1 MSTPL
6 NLTVQNI
13 QNYQREY
20 LDMVL
25 GDKIETEDLKGEVA
39 NLVHYTPYHVWWE
52 AENNMLW
59 CDLLED
65 HLEPYISE
73 QKEQGWNNFPL
84 VGNIYLTC
92 IWYILSAHGYQ
103 NHK

>member
-1 MSTPL
+1 MSKNL
-6 NLTVQNI
+6 NLSVQSI
-13 QNYQREY
+13 QDALRTY
-20 LDMVL
+20 LDNSFL
-25 GDKIETEDLKGEVA
+25 EEHEDLRGGVA
-39 NLVHYTPYHVWWE
+39 NLVHYTPYQVWWE

-84 VGNIYLTC
+84 VGNIYLNC

>member
-1 MSTPL
+1 MSKNL
-6 NLTVQNI
+6 NLSVQSI
-13 QNYQREY
+13 QDALRTY
-20 LDMVL
+20 LDSSFL
-25 GDKIETEDLKGEVA
+25 EEYEDLKGEVA